1 MRLRHLIISLVVWV
15 LFLGTTYSITTI
27 RIDRAENR
35 IRESGTDAIQ
45 ELSKL
50 VSLPLLGS
58 DTETI
63 HSMLVYAA
71 KKADLV
77 HASVVDHQNEM
88 VAFTGTEKV
97 TPARNP
103 EMYSGD
109 QVSFWEG
116 ELPDHKRIFSFAS
129 DIFYAGTK
137 IGRMHIAQ
145 AAEEPLRLRN
155 QFLIVA
161 VLSCVILLFLIITFR
176 YYPGIWASLPR
187 LKKVYRLDYPSDV
200 ALESSLVRC
209 PLCGVEKPFSRGLFK
224 RTNFNRLLI
233 IKASLNKS
241 GASSDTDLKG
251 MRLSDLAKRD
261 DFLWFKRLIV
271 LRCAEIIKKLA
282 A

>member
-1 MRLRHLIISLVVWV
+1 MRLRHLIISLVVWGV
-15 LFLGTTYSITTI
+15 FLGTTYSITII
-27 RIDRAENR
+27 RIDRTENR
-35 IRESGTDAIQ
+35 IRESGTEAIQ

-58 DTETI
+58 DAQTI

-77 HASVVDHQNEM
+77 HASVKDHQNEI
-88 VAFTGTEKV
+88 VAFAGAEQV

-103 EMYSGD
+103 ATDSGE

-116 ELPDHKRIFSFAS
+116 ELPDHKRIHSFAL
-129 DIFYAGTK
+129 DVLYGGTK
-137 IGRMHIAQ
+137 IGRIHITLS
-145 AAEEPLRLRN
+145 AEEPLRIRN
-155 QFLIVA
+155 QFLIMA
-161 VLSCVILLFLIITFR
+161 VLSCVILLLLIITFR
-176 YYPGIWASLPR
+176 YYPGIWAIPPR
-187 LKKVYRLDYPSDV
+187 LISIYRRDHPLDV
-200 ALESSLVRC
+200 ALESSLVTC
-209 PLCGVEKPFSRGLFK
+209 PLCGVQKPFSRGLFK
-224 RTNFNRLLI
+224 RTNFSRLLI
-233 IKASLNKS
+233 IKTSLNKS
-241 GASSDTDLKG
+241 GAGSDADLKG